1 MSELLLA
8 VFETANKLEEAD
20 QLNEAGGVSAA
31 ARRAVYHADYVKSVK
46 RGAPY
51 RKYKRKKAKAA

>member
-8 VFETANKLEEAD
+8 VFEAAD
-20 QLNEAGGVSAA
+20 KIEKVEQLDEAGGVSAA

-51 RKYKRKKAKAA
+51 RKYKRRKAKAA

>member
-1 MSELLLA
+1 MTDLLLA
-8 VFETANKLEEAD
+8 VFEAAKVIS
-20 QLNEAGGVSAA
+20 EAGGVSAA

-51 RKYKRKKAKAA
+51 RKYKRRKAKSA